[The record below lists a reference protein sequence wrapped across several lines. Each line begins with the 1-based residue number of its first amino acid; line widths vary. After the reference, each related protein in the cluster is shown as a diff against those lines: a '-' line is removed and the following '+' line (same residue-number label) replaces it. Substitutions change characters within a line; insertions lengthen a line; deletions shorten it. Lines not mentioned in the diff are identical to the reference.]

1 MRKMKTLTA
10 LLAVWG
16 IASSLCSCTPNAAT
30 ASTEQTADTTNHVIE
45 TIMARRSIRQYKP
58 QPVNR
63 DTLQLIL
70 KCGINAPNGQHKES
84 WQVRVVDNP
93 DFING
98 LTEIYK
104 KENPKAAER
113 PGFKN
118 IFNNAPTVVFIA
130 YDTSY
135 DLSQIDCGLMGEN
148 IILAAQSMGI
158 GSCCLGAPIRFM
170 NSPAAAEYLKKLDLP
185 KTHKLLYAIALGYP
199 DEAPAAKP
207 RDMSKVKFIE

>member
-1 MRKMKTLTA
+1 MKTLSMLFA
-10 LLAVWG
+10 LLS
-16 IASSLCSCTPNAAT
+16 IATWCSCGQPAD
-30 ASTEQTADTTNHVIE
+30 STESNTTADTTNQVVE

-58 QPVNR
+58 QAVNR

-84 WQVRVVDNP
+84 WQIRVTDNAE
-93 DFING
+93 FING
-98 LTEIYK
+98 LTQLYL
-104 KENPKAAER
+104 KENPQAEKR

-130 YDTSY
+130 YDTTY
-135 DLSQIDCGLMGEN
+135 DLSQVDCGLLGEN

-170 NSPAAAEYLKKLDLP
+170 NSPAASEYIKRLDLP
-185 KTHKLLYAIALGYP
+185 ETHKLLYAIALGYP
-199 DEAPAAKP
+199 DEAPAAKS
-207 RDMSKVKFIE
+207 RDMDKVKFIE